1 MSAVSELNRL
11 GVGLGGIGGLLVVAG
26 VAASTAIVW
35 SFGLAAVAVA
45 LAVLAGAHRPAA
57 A

>member
-11 GVGLGGIGGLLVVAG
+11 GVGLGGIGGMLVVAG

-45 LAVLAGAHRPAA
+45 LAVLVGAHRPAA

>member
-11 GVGLGGIGGLLVVAG
+11 GVGLVGVGGVLVAAG
-26 VAASTAIVW
+26 VAASAAILW

-45 LAVLAGAHRPAA
+45 AAVLVGTHSPGLV
-57 A
+57 

>member
-1 MSAVSELNRL
+1 MSAVSDLHLL
-11 GVGLGGIGGLLVVAG
+11 GGGMVGIGGVLVAAG

-45 LAVLAGAHRPAA
+45 LAVLVGAHRPAPN
-57 A
+57 